1 MGVLLSPVKGLEV
14 SYPRADLMAQMFHQ
28 GTKISIFWNHDSH
41 IFALPEVCFVII
53 MRCPPLDSQNHS
65 FVTEESQ
72 MTDC

>member
-53 MRCPPLDSQNHS
+53 MRCPPSLTLKTT
-65 FVTEESQ
+65 VLLLKKAK
-72 MTDC
+72 